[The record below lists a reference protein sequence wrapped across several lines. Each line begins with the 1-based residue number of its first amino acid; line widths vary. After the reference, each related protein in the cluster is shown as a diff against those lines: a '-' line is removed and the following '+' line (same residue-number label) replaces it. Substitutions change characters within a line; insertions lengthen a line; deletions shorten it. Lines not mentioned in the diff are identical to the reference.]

1 ASPAQR
7 TCEQAKGEAASIQA
21 AELARHDQDQ
31 VRFDRVEGANFESR
45 ILRLMRYRMQ
55 RIEAGQLPPP

>member
-1 ASPAQR
+1 
-7 TCEQAKGEAASIQA
+7 
-21 AELARHDQDQ
+21 
-31 VRFDRVEGANFESR
+31 VEGANFESR